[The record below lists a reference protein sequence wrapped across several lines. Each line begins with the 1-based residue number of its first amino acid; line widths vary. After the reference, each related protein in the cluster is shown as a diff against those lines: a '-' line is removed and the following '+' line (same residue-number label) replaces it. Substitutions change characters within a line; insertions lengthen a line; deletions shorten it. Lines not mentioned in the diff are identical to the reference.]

1 MTVDGRVLE
10 HFEEINRGA
19 AGRLLGVEQVYEKF
33 MANCALTISHEQAEA
48 LWQSLQQMDELENVT
63 GLMGLLRT
71 ETNKAS

>member
-1 MTVDGRVLE
+1 
-10 HFEEINRGA
+10 
-19 AGRLLGVEQVYEKF
+19 LLGAEQVYDKF